1 MIKKGIFKMNRLDK
15 SYDLVFKNLKIIDG
29 TGAPAFYGDI
39 GIKNDTIMDIG
50 KISGQALQEYNCS
63 GLIAAPGFIDIH
75 NHSDFSIFQ
84 APAARNFISQGVTT
98 LVTGN
103 CGLSGGPL
111 TPKNKEMFEAERI
124 EVTQD
129 KWKHWSH
136 YSDFALDLEKL
147 KKSVNIAPLVGQG
160 NIRGAVMGMENKKAS
175 TTQMSQMKQLLRE
188 SMESGC
194 FGMSTGLIYDPG
206 IHSDTE
212 ELIELTKI
220 VAEYDGIYATHMRNE
235 SDFLIDSV
243 IEAITIARSSGV
255 RAQISHLKTSGKR
268 NFGLD
273 QTVLQLMEYYRRFG
287 VEITCDVY
295 PCIFGH
301 TGLENCFP
309 LWTRTKGMVH
319 FLNILKQKDNRE
331 KIKYELSRPSVG
343 WENILLDAG
352 FDETIISGSQKFKEY
367 EGKSINELSVI
378 LKKDPFDTI
387 FYLVTNDPGISVL
400 VGGLGK
406 EDMEYV
412 LQHPLSM
419 ICSDAQVMKKNQ
431 VMCHPRNYRAFTK
444 VLSKY
449 VREDHLLTLEEAI
462 RKMTSFPAWK
472 LGLGDRGLIKSGF
485 KADLAIFDLWNVK
498 YKSEYGNPHHYSEG
512 MVYVLTNGEMVI
524 DKGQFVEEI
533 AGGKLLKKLK
543 L

>member
-1 MIKKGIFKMNRLDK
+1 
-15 SYDLVFKNLKIIDG
+15 
-29 TGAPAFYGDI
+29 
-39 GIKNDTIMDIG
+39 
-50 KISGQALQEYNCS
+50 
-63 GLIAAPGFIDIH
+63 
-75 NHSDFSIFQ
+75 
-84 APAARNFISQGVTT
+84 
-98 LVTGN
+98 
-103 CGLSGGPL
+103 
-111 TPKNKEMFEAERI
+111 
-124 EVTQD
+124 
-129 KWKHWSH
+129 
-136 YSDFALDLEKL
+136 
-147 KKSVNIAPLVGQG
+147 
-160 NIRGAVMGMENKKAS
+160 
-175 TTQMSQMKQLLRE
+175 
-188 SMESGC
+188 MESGC

-243 IEAITIARSSGV
+243 IEAITIARRSGV

-287 VEITCDVY
+287 VEITCDTY

-319 FLNILKQKDNRE
+319 FQNILKQKDNRE
-331 KIKYELSRPSVG
+331 KIKYELSRPSIG

-352 FDETIISGSQKFKEY
+352 FDETIISGSKKFKEY

-378 LKKDPFDTI
+378 LNKDPFDII
-387 FYLVTNDPGISVL
+387 FYLVTNDPGIAIL

-444 VLSKY
+444 ILSKF

-472 LGLGDRGLIKSGF
+472 LGLGDRGLIKPGF

-498 YKSEYGNPHHYSEG
+498 YKSEYGDPPH
-512 MVYVLTNGEMVI
+512 
-524 DKGQFVEEI
+524 
-533 AGGKLLKKLK
+533 
-543 L
+543 

>member
-1 MIKKGIFKMNRLDK
+1 MNRLDK

-50 KISGQALQEYNCS
+50 KISEQALREYDCS

-84 APAARNFISQGVTT
+84 EPAARNFTSQGVTT

-103 CGLSGGPL
+103 CGISGGPL
-111 TPKNKEMFEAERI
+111 TPKNKEIFESEWI
-124 EVTQD
+124 DSIQD
-129 KWKHWSH
+129 KLSHWSH
-136 YSDFALDLEKL
+136 FSGFALDLKKL
-147 KKSVNIAPLVGQG
+147 KKSVNIAPLVGHG
-160 NIRGAVMGMENKKAS
+160 NIRGAVIGMENEKAS
-175 TTQMSQMKQLLRE
+175 TEQMNQMKQLLRE
-188 SMESGC
+188 SMEGGC

-212 ELIELTKI
+212 ELIELAKI
-220 VAEYDGIYATHMRNE
+220 VAKYDGIYATHMRNE

-255 RAQISHLKTSGKR
+255 RVQISHLKTSGKR

-273 QTVLQLMEYYRRFG
+273 QIVLQLMEYYRRFG
-287 VEITCDVY
+287 VEITCDTY

-301 TGLENCFP
+301 TGLGNCFP
-309 LWTRTKGMVH
+309 LWTRTKGIVH
-319 FLNILKQKDNRE
+319 FLSILKQKDNRE
-331 KIKYELSRPSVG
+331 KIKYELSHPSIG

-352 FDETIISGSQKFKEY
+352 FDETIISGSQKFKKY

-387 FYLVTNDPGISVL
+387 FYLVTNDPAISIL

-406 EDMEYV
+406 EDMKCV
-412 LQHPLSM
+412 LQHNLSM
-419 ICSDAQVMKKNQ
+419 ICSDAQATKIGQ
-431 VMCHPRNYRAFTK
+431 TMCHPRSYRAFTK
-444 VLSKY
+444 VLTQY
-449 VREDHLLTLEEAI
+449 VREERILTLENAI

-472 LGLGDRGLIKSGF
+472 LGLSDRGLIKPGF

-498 YKSEYGNPHHYSEG
+498 YQSEYGDPHHYSEG
-512 MVYVLTNGEMVI
+512 MVYVLTNGKMVI
-524 DKGQFVEEI
+524 YKGQFVEEI

-543 L
+543 H

>member
-15 SYDLVFKNLKIIDG
+15 SYDLVFKDLKIIDG

-84 APAARNFISQGVTT
+84 APAARNFTSQGVTT

-103 CGLSGGPL
+103 CGISGGPL
-111 TPKNKEMFEAERI
+111 TPKNKEIFESEQI
-124 EVTQD
+124 DSIQD
-129 KWKHWSH
+129 KLSHWSRF
-136 YSDFALDLEKL
+136 SDFALDLEKL
-147 KKSVNIAPLVGQG
+147 KKSVNIAPLVGHG
-160 NIRGAVMGMENKKAS
+160 NIRGAVMGMENEKAS
-175 TTQMSQMKQLLRE
+175 TEQMNQMKQLLRE
-188 SMESGC
+188 SMEGGC

-212 ELIELTKI
+212 ELIELTRI
-220 VAEYDGIYATHMRNE
+220 VAEYNGIYATHMRNE

-243 IEAITIARSSGV
+243 IEAITIARRSGV
-255 RAQISHLKTSGKR
+255 RTQISHLKTSGKR

-273 QTVLQLMEYYRRFG
+273 QTVLQLMEYYRRFE
-287 VEITCDVY
+287 VEITCDTY
-295 PCIFGH
+295 PCIFGN

-331 KIKYELSRPSVG
+331 KIKYELSRPSIG

-352 FDETIISGSQKFKEY
+352 FDKTIISSSQKFKEY
-367 EGKSINELSVI
+367 EGKSINKLSFI

-387 FYLVTNDPGISVL
+387 FYLVANDPFIAVL

-419 ICSDAQVMKKNQ
+419 ICSDAQATKKSQ
-431 VMCHPRNYRAFTK
+431 EMCHPRNYRAFTK

-449 VREDHLLTLEEAI
+449 VREDHALTLEEAI

-472 LGLGDRGLIKSGF
+472 LGLDDRGLIKPGF

-512 MVYVLTNGEMVI
+512 MVYLLTNGEMVI
-524 DKGQFVEEI
+524 EKGQFVEEI
-533 AGGKLLKKLK
+533 AGGKLLKK
-543 L
+543 

>member
-1 MIKKGIFKMNRLDK
+1 MNRLDK

-50 KISGQALQEYNCS
+50 KISGQALQEYDCS

-84 APAARNFISQGVTT
+84 EAAARNFTSQGVTT

-103 CGLSGGPL
+103 CGVSGAPL
-111 TPKNKEMFEAERI
+111 RPKNREIFEAEWI
-124 EVTQD
+124 ESFQD
-129 KWKHWSH
+129 KLSHWFH
-136 YSDFALDLEKL
+136 FSDFAFDLEKL

-175 TTQMSQMKQLLRE
+175 TEQMNQMKQLLRE

-220 VAEYDGIYATHMRNE
+220 VAEYNGIYATHMRNE

-255 RAQISHLKTSGKR
+255 RTQISHLKTSGKR

-273 QTVLQLMEYYRRFG
+273 QTVLQLMEYYRRFA

-319 FLNILKQKDNRE
+319 FLDILKQKDNRE
-331 KIKYELSRPSVG
+331 KIKYELSRPSIG

-387 FYLVTNDPGISVL
+387 FYLVANDPGIAVL

-406 EDMEYV
+406 KDMEYV

-419 ICSDAQVMKKNQ
+419 ICSDARVMKKNQ

-472 LGLGDRGLIKSGF
+472 LGLGDRGLIKPGF

-498 YKSEYGNPHHYSEG
+498 YKSKYGDPHHYSEG

-524 DKGQFVEEI
+524 YKGQFVEEI
-533 AGGKLLKKLK
+533 TGGKLLKKLK
-543 L
+543 H

>member
-1 MIKKGIFKMNRLDK
+1 MNRLDK

-39 GIKNDTIMDIG
+39 GIKNDTIMHIG
-50 KISGQALQEYNCS
+50 KISGQTLQEYDCN

-84 APAARNFISQGVTT
+84 EPAARNFTSQGVTT

-103 CGLSGGPL
+103 CGVSGAPL
-111 TPKNKEMFEAERI
+111 TPKNKEMFEAEWI
-124 EVTQD
+124 ESSQD
-129 KWKHWSH
+129 KLNRWFHF
-136 YSDFALDLEKL
+136 SDFSLDLEKL

-175 TTQMSQMKQLLRE
+175 TEQMSQMKQLLQE

-212 ELIELTKI
+212 ELIELTRI
-220 VAEYDGIYATHMRNE
+220 VAEHDGIYATHMRNE

-243 IEAITIARSSGV
+243 IETITIARSSGV
-255 RAQISHLKTSGKR
+255 RTQISHLKTSGKR

-273 QTVLQLMEYYRRFG
+273 HTVLRLMEYYRRFG
-287 VEITCDVY
+287 VEITCDAY

-309 LWTRTKGMVH
+309 LWTRTKGMLH

-331 KIKYELSRPSVG
+331 KIKYELSRPSIG

-352 FDETIISGSQKFKEY
+352 FDETIISGSKKFKEY

-378 LKKDPFDTI
+378 FKKDPFDTI
-387 FYLVTNDPGISVL
+387 FYLVTNDPGITIL

-419 ICSDAQVMKKNQ
+419 ICSDARVMKKNQ

-444 VLSKY
+444 VLSKFVKENY
-449 VREDHLLTLEEAI
+449 ILTLEEAI

-472 LGLGDRGLIKSGF
+472 LGLDDRGLIKPGF
-485 KADLAIFDLWNVK
+485 KADLAIFDLWNIR
-498 YKSEYGNPHHYSEG
+498 YKSEYGDPHHYSEG

-524 DKGQFVEEI
+524 NKGQFVEEI
-533 AGGKLLKKLK
+533 AGGKLLKK
-543 L
+543 

>member
-1 MIKKGIFKMNRLDK
+1 MIKKGVFKMNRLDK

-39 GIKNDTIMDIG
+39 GIKNDTIMDVG
-50 KISGQALQEYNCS
+50 KISGQALQEYDCY
-63 GLIAAPGFIDIH
+63 GLVAAPGFIDIH

-84 APAARNFISQGVTT
+84 EPAARNFTSQGVTT

-103 CGLSGGPL
+103 CGVSGAPL
-111 TPKNKEMFEAERI
+111 THKNKEIFEAEWI
-124 EVTQD
+124 ESSQD
-129 KWKHWSH
+129 KLSHWSH
-136 YSDFALDLEKL
+136 FSDFALDLEKL
-147 KKSVNIAPLVGQG
+147 KKSVNIAPLIGQG

-175 TTQMSQMKQLLRE
+175 TEQMNQMRQLLRE
-188 SMESGC
+188 SMEGGC

-212 ELIELTKI
+212 ELIELIKI

-255 RAQISHLKTSGKR
+255 RTQISHLKTSGKR

-273 QTVLQLMEYYRRFG
+273 QTVLQLLEYYRRFG
-287 VEITCDVY
+287 VEITCDAY
-295 PCIFGH
+295 PCIFAH

-331 KIKYELSRPSVG
+331 KIKYELSRPSIG

-378 LKKDPFDTI
+378 FKKDPFDTI
-387 FYLVTNDPGISVL
+387 FYLVANDPGIAVL

-419 ICSDAQVMKKNQ
+419 ICSDARVMKKSQ
-431 VMCHPRNYRAFTK
+431 EMCHPRSYRAFTK

-449 VREDHLLTLEEAI
+449 VREDHVLTLEEAI

-472 LGLGDRGLIKSGF
+472 LGLGDRGLIKPRF
-485 KADLAIFDLWNVK
+485 KADLVIFDFWNVK
-498 YKSEYGNPHHYSEG
+498 YKSEYGDPHHYSEG

-533 AGGKLLKKLK
+533 AGGKLLKKIK
-543 L
+543 H